1 MKFLSTYFVA
11 FVLFG
16 LCATHTCLA
25 QALNPDS
32 VKMAL
37 QGSWR
42 MNADSNMVLVFT
54 GDSMTHHMMRTW
66 GMGKARFTLS
76 NRNCD
81 TTRFIKKDALYLV
94 ETYRY
99 YHAKKAVDGEMC
111 NKIVYFKS
119 GVMILKRDGL
129 FETYTKIQ

>member
-1 MKFLSTYFVA
+1 MKLSSKCLFAFIFLWCFIIPSC
-11 FVLFG
+11 FG
-16 LCATHTCLA
+16 
-25 QALNPDS
+25 QALNADS
-32 VKMAL
+32 VKMEL
-37 QGSWR
+37 QGAWR

-54 GDSMTHHMMRTW
+54 GDSMTHRMMRSW

-81 TTRFIKKDALYLV
+81 TTRFIKKDALYLL

-99 YHAKKAVDGEMC
+99 YHAKQAMNGEMC

-129 FETYTKIQ
+129 FETYTKIK

>member
-1 MKFLSTYFVA
+1 MKLLLKYSLYGT
-11 FVLFG
+11 VLW
-16 LCATHTCLA
+16 LCANHTCFG
-25 QALNPDS
+25 QALNADS
-32 VKMAL
+32 VKMEL
-37 QGSWR
+37 QGAWR

-54 GDSMTHHMMRTW
+54 GDSMTHHMMRSW

-81 TTRFIKKDALYLV
+81 TTRFIKKDALYLL

-99 YHAKKAVDGEMC
+99 YHAKQAMNGEMC

-129 FETYTKIQ
+129 FETYTKIK